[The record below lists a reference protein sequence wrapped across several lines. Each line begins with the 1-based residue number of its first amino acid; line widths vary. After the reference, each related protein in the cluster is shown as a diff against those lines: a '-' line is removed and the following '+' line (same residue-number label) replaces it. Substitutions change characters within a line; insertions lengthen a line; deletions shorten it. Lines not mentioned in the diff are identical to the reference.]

1 MRKKFR
7 FKDFLWNKKDMLPG
21 EYGYARIGF
30 TIDAVCDGAAA
41 AWLSP
46 LVALLTWLGMKEAPI
61 SFVVSLASAAGL
73 LQLFI
78 PSLTGKRTHKKPF
91 IFLMRLLSRPVM
103 ALAFCLPFIIGR
115 NLSAAVCIAV
125 VYFIT
130 SVFTNFYT
138 PLQQIWFMDCAK
150 WGGGVGKYFGAK
162 DGICNVGRML
172 SYLVSAIITSTFIGE
187 QEGYAYLSFGVLA
200 FIMAVFALTAIFF
213 IKEPPIPHEEK
224 KQKVNVLATAK
235 EMFAN
240 PKIRRFLLYIFV
252 FTFAHN
258 FTGVVMGVYQI
269 QRLHLTVSFLSI
281 LTVGDLIIESIMAP
295 IWGRFSTKLGM
306 RRLLM
311 ISILLIGSSFIP
323 YIFATRENAK
333 LIAAISVF
341 ISAMGFSAYGFSSFS
356 YMFEVYPEANRSAYM
371 VCGNTMSS
379 VFTYGVSLLGT
390 FCLAVFGGFT
400 FTIGR
405 FSGSIIT
412 IILMITVLGEYL
424 SVYVLHRAKR
434 DEVKKVA

>member
-200 FIMAVFALTAIFF
+200 LIMAVFALTAIFF

-240 PKIRRFLLYIFV
+240 PKIRRFLLYSFT

-323 YIFATRENAK
+323 YIFATRENAQ

>member
-1 MRKKFR
+1 MRRKFR

-41 AWLSP
+41 SWLSP

-61 SFVVSLASAAGL
+61 SFVASLASAAGL

-78 PSLTGKRTHKKPF
+78 PSLTGNRTHKKPF

-103 ALAFCLPFIIGR
+103 AFAFCLPFIIGR
-115 NLSAAVCIAV
+115 NMTAAVLIAV
-125 VYFIT
+125 IYFLT
-130 SVFTNFYT
+130 SVATNFYN

-162 DGICNVGRML
+162 DGIYNVGRML
-172 SYLVSAIITSTFIGE
+172 SYLVAAIVTSTFVGE
-187 QEGYAYLSFGVLA
+187 REGFAYLTFGVLA
-200 FIMAVFALTAIFF
+200 LIMVVFALTSIFF
-213 IKEPPIPHEEK
+213 IKEPPVPHEEK
-224 KQKVNVLATAK
+224 KQKVNILATAK
-235 EMFAN
+235 EMFAS
-240 PKIRRFLLYIFV
+240 PKIRRFLCYNFV

-269 QRLHLTVSFLSI
+269 QRLGLTVSFLSI

-295 IWGRFSTKLGM
+295 IWGRVSTKLGM
-306 RRLLM
+306 RRVLM
-311 ISILLIGSSFIP
+311 ISVLLIGSSFIP
-323 YIFATRENAK
+323 YIFATPDNAQTV
-333 LIAAISVF
+333 AAISVF
-341 ISAMGFSAYGFSSFS
+341 ISAMGFSAYGFASFG
-356 YMFEVYPEANRSAYM
+356 YMFEVYPEANRSSYM

-390 FCLAVFGGFT
+390 FCLAVAGAFT
-400 FTIGR
+400 FTIGS
-405 FSGSIIT
+405 FTGSIIT
-412 IILMITVLGEYL
+412 IILTVTVLGEYL
-424 SVYVLHRAKR
+424 SVYILHRAKK
-434 DEVKKVA
+434 DGKQIEA